1 MMLLETFS
9 FLTSYIQDFLC
20 LMSKNIIDI
29 LGKLF
34 LSSQHLKSIDYKIP
48 FLFSYLKTI
57 KLMLFIDALRKL
69 PLKSIEG
76 KKTPLNKVFHTFN
89 LDFANL
95 VKGCY
100 DSETQ

>member
-1 MMLLETFS
+1 
-9 FLTSYIQDFLC
+9 
-20 LMSKNIIDI
+20 
-29 LGKLF
+29 
-34 LSSQHLKSIDYKIP
+34 
-48 FLFSYLKTI
+48 
-57 KLMLFIDALRKL
+57 MLFIDALRKL

-95 VKGCY
+95 VKGCN

>member
-1 MMLLETFS
+1 
-9 FLTSYIQDFLC
+9 
-20 LMSKNIIDI
+20 MSKNIIDI
-29 LGKLF
+29 LGKFFFILSTLKKYRLQNSFPIF
-34 LSSQHLKSIDYKIP
+34 LP
-48 FLFSYLKTI
+48 KTI

-95 VKGCY
+95 VKGCN

>member
-1 MMLLETFS
+1 
-9 FLTSYIQDFLC
+9 
-20 LMSKNIIDI
+20 
-29 LGKLF
+29 
-34 LSSQHLKSIDYKIP
+34 
-48 FLFSYLKTI
+48 
-57 KLMLFIDALRKL
+57 MLFIDALYALRKL